1 MASLNAF
8 RGWCLVWFLS
18 SEIPSSLKTL
28 FLKSPI
34 GGLRGYEET
43 MLQDPEGSD
52 FTQLVVAASFLRT
65 I

>member
-8 RGWCLVWFLS
+8 RGWCLVFLS

-28 FLKSPI
+28 FLKSPV
-34 GGLRGYEET
+34 GERGYEET